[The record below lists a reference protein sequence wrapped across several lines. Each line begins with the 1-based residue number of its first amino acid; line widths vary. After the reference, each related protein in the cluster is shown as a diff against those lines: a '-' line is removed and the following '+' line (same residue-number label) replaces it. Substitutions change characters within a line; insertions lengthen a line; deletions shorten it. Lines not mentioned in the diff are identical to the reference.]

1 MAYRL
6 IVMDLDETLLGQ
18 NFEISERN
26 LSAIKK
32 AQDRGI
38 KATIATGRMF
48 RSSLPYIKRLKIRE
62 PVIVYHGAMVRAVET
77 GEDLYHYPIDYEMA
91 LPIVEA
97 AEEFGYHVNLYADD
111 QVHIK
116 EEGQFS
122 RLYQKIAAVEVK
134 PVGSLHRYLENTGTS
149 PTKLSI
155 IDFDGNLARME
166 SFLQEKYGRR
176 LVVTKSLGYFLEV
189 THPRA
194 TKGQALEF
202 LAGKMGIKAE
212 EIAAFGN
219 SYNDIDML
227 EYVGLGVVVDN
238 APPVIKEVADLVTG
252 SNVEDGVAEAIEN
265 YII

>member
-6 IVMDLDETLLGQ
+6 IVMDLDETLLGAD
-18 NFEISERN
+18 FKISERN

-38 KATIATGRMF
+38 RATIATGRMF
-48 RSSLPYIKRLKIRE
+48 RSSLPYIRQLKIGE
-62 PVIVYHGAMVRAVET
+62 PVIVYHGAMIRAVET
-77 GEDLYHYPIDYEMA
+77 GEDLYHYPIDHEMA

-97 AEEFGYHVNLYADD
+97 AEKFGYHVNLYADD

-134 PVGSLHRYLENTGTS
+134 PVGSLHRYLENTGVS

-155 IDFDGNLARME
+155 IDFEGNLGQME
-166 SFLQEKYGRR
+166 SYLQERYGRR

-202 LAGKMGIKAE
+202 LAGKMGIKAG

-219 SYNDIDML
+219 SFNDIDML
-227 EYVGLGVVVDN
+227 EYAGLGVVVDN
-238 APPVIKEVADLVTG
+238 APSVIKEVADLVTG
-252 SNVEDGVAEAIEN
+252 SNVEDGVAEAIER